1 MTYQQAGLI
10 AIVKR
15 IAGWILFIPA
25 LLSTCISLAN
35 YLYQYTQKKQ
45 GIDAVLLDF
54 MHLMIDMTRFNT
66 PFLNVFWY
74 NSPMPDFSRPF
85 AAASIMFWIIYLLIF
100 VGLALQVSGARMT
113 RQVRAVREGIED
125 QVILEKM
132 KGSEGRSREELAS
145 RVEVPHHT
153 IFLQYFP
160 LYIMPV
166 ITAVAGYVVLR
177 LLGVPL

>member
-10 AIVKR
+10 AIIKR

-35 YLYQYTQKKQ
+35 YVYQYVQKKQ

-54 MHLMIDMTRFNT
+54 LHLMIEMTRFNT
-66 PFLNVFWY
+66 PFLNLFWY

-100 VGLALQVSGARMT
+100 VGLALQVSGARMS
-113 RQVRAVREGIED
+113 RQARAVREGIED

-132 KGSEGRSREELAS
+132 KGSEGRTRGELAS
-145 RVEVPHHT
+145 RAEVPHHT

-160 LYIMPV
+160 LYIMPI
-166 ITAVAGYVVLR
+166 ITAVAGYLVLR
-177 LLGVPL
+177 LLGVPV